1 MTFKYTLCINYMA
14 YIFSR
19 KNFTS
24 YNEVETFE
32 RSFIMEITLNE
43 IEGIRN
49 MYRRDLATMDLDQE
63 DIDYIDER
71 LQYWNE
77 FRKKL
82 LEG

>member
-1 MTFKYTLCINYMA
+1 
-14 YIFSR
+14 
-19 KNFTS
+19 
-24 YNEVETFE
+24 
-32 RSFIMEITLNE
+32 MEITLNE

-71 LQYWNE
+71 LQYWTE

>member
-1 MTFKYTLCINYMA
+1 
-14 YIFSR
+14 
-19 KNFTS
+19 
-24 YNEVETFE
+24 
-32 RSFIMEITLNE
+32 MEITLNE
-43 IEGIRN
+43 IEGIMY

-71 LQYWNE
+71 LQYWKE

>member
-1 MTFKYTLCINYMA
+1 
-14 YIFSR
+14 
-19 KNFTS
+19 
-24 YNEVETFE
+24 
-32 RSFIMEITLNE
+32 MEITLNE
-43 IEGIRN
+43 IEGILY

-71 LQYWNE
+71 LQYWHE

>member
-1 MTFKYTLCINYMA
+1 
-14 YIFSR
+14 
-19 KNFTS
+19 
-24 YNEVETFE
+24 
-32 RSFIMEITLNE
+32 MEITLNE